1 MELKTNTYATKDILS
16 EILDGLSGFP
26 KTLPYKLFYN
36 NEGSDLFDQICGL
49 KEYYL
54 TRKEMEIMT
63 RNIKEISDLMGENTI
78 LIELGSGNSRK
89 TRLLFDNLPSIK
101 AYIPVDI
108 SDEYLHESVASI
120 KKDYPSLNVI
130 PKCQDYTEDLKLQV
144 REDLHLE
151 GRRIVFFPG
160 STIGNF
166 TPLEARDFLF
176 NLLNIIGSDG
186 GILIGVDLKK
196 KKELLQRAYNDNK
209 GITAKFNLN
218 ILKRLNDEFCADF
231 KLENFRHKA
240 LYNETEG
247 RIEMYL
253 LSLTDQSVRLCNS
266 TFSLKKNEKIL
277 TEYSY
282 KYNVDEFK
290 ELLKNKLRLKKAW
303 IDNEKMF
310 SVQYFEPVK

>member
-1 MELKTNTYATKDILS
+1 MELKTNSYATKDILS

-36 NEGSDLFDQICGL
+36 NEGSDLFDQICNL

-63 RNIKEISDLMGENTI
+63 GNIKEIADLISKDIT

-89 TRLLFDNLPSIK
+89 TRLLFDNLSGIK

-108 SDEYLHESVASI
+108 SDEYLHDSVASI

-130 PKCQDYTEDLKLQV
+130 PKCQDYTADLKFQMQEDLQQ
-144 REDLHLE
+144 

-166 TPLEARDFLF
+166 TPFEARDFLF
-176 NLLNIIGSDG
+176 SLLNIIGSNG

-231 KLENFRHKA
+231 NLENFRHKA
-240 LYNETEG
+240 LYNMTEG

-253 LSLTDQSVRLCNS
+253 ISLTDQSVKLCSS

-282 KYNVDEFK
+282 KYNVDEFE
-290 ELLKNKLRLKKAW
+290 ELLKDKLSLKRAW
-303 IDNEKMF
+303 VDNEKMF

>member
-1 MELKTNTYATKDILS
+1 MELKTNSYATKDILS
-16 EILDGLSGFP
+16 EITDGLSGFP

-36 NEGSDLFDQICGL
+36 NEGSDLFDQICNL

-63 RNIKEISDLMGENTI
+63 GNIKEIADLLGEDIT

-89 TRLLFDNLPSIK
+89 TRLLFDNLSGIK
-101 AYIPVDI
+101 TYIPVDI
-108 SDEYLHESVASI
+108 SDEYLHDSVASI

-130 PKCQDYTEDLKLQV
+130 PKCHDYTADLKLQIQ
-144 REDLHLE
+144 EDLQQ

-166 TPLEARDFLF
+166 TPFEARDFLF
-176 NLLNIIGSDG
+176 NLLNIIGSSG

-196 KKELLQRAYNDNK
+196 KKELLQMAYNDNK

-231 KLENFRHKA
+231 NLENFRHKA

-253 LSLTDQSVRLCNS
+253 ISLTDQSVKLCNS
-266 TFSLKKNEKIL
+266 TFSFKKNEKIL

-290 ELLKNKLRLKKAW
+290 ELLKDKLRLKRAW